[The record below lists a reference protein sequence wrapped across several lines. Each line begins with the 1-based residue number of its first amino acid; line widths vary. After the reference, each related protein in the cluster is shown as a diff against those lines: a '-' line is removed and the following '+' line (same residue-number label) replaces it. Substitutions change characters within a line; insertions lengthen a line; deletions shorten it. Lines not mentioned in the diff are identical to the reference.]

1 MRTDPSSFTK
11 VFEDAEKAVSGIKNE
26 KLREIAFEKL
36 VSHLLTG
43 KQSRSSG
50 KDEDD
55 EEEEEKTRRTRKKS
69 KAKSPSSTSL
79 KPKSSGPKAWLIELV
94 DEDFFKTPKSSS
106 DIREE
111 LETRSHHLSPT
122 DLTNPLQTLCHE
134 KKLRRKKNASEDGGK
149 TKLHWVN
156 W

>member
-1 MRTDPSSFTK
+1 MSTDPSSFTK

-43 KQSRSSG
+43 KQSRPSG
-50 KDEDD
+50 KDDDD
-55 EEEEEKTRRTRKKS
+55 EEEEKPARTRKKS
-69 KAKSPSSTSL
+69 KAKPSSSTTS
-79 KPKSSGPKAWLIELV
+79 KPKSSGPKAWLMELIE
-94 DEDFFKTPKSSS
+94 EDFFKTPKSSS

-149 TKLHWVN
+149 SKLHWVN